1 MTFKP
6 ASVSSLLLLGIVL
19 LLTLLQLQGAH
30 SIGVCYGLLGNNL
43 PSRQNVINLYR
54 SRNIKAM
61 RLYGPDHQAFQA
73 LMGTTIELILDI
85 PRESLQPLGSDAGAA
100 SQWVQTHI
108 RSFYPQVH
116 SSREWD

>member
-1 MTFKP
+1 MKCDEFC
-6 ASVSSLLLLGIVL
+6 VL
-19 LLTLLQLQGAH
+19 SAPSGAH

-73 LMGTTIELILDI
+73 LRGTNIELILDI

-116 SSREWD
+116 SSRE